1 MYFLRDERG
10 LDANYEAIAV
20 IEHQGSMTRDQ
31 EGQGHFICDV
41 KHTGSDIWYRT
52 NDNHNPT
59 PVSCNNVTKKA
70 IVILYKRS
78 IKD

>member
-1 MYFLRDERG
+1 
-10 LDANYEAIAV
+10 
-20 IEHQGSMTRDQ
+20 MTRDQ

-59 PVSCNNVTKKA
+59 PVSSNNVTKKA